1 MKKHTF
7 SLKDKINVL
16 IFALQ
21 QLGWALLT
29 PDRQRPILFEM
40 LERLHIMLVGSEEQV
55 AEEKWKR
62 SETTPGEYHITI
74 ISKFKLI
81 DVDSGEEFTDEPVRG
96 YGSSKF
102 TNSEEDTMI
111 AARLK
116 ASSRAELQF
125 MTNLLQNK

>member
-1 MKKHTF
+1 MFTI
-7 SLKDKINVL
+7 KDKINVL

-21 QLGWALLT
+21 QMGWTLLT
-29 PDRQRPILFEM
+29 PERQRPILFEM
-40 LERLHIMLVGSEEQV
+40 LERLHIMLVGTDEKI
-55 AEEKWKR
+55 ADEKWQR
-62 SETTPGEYHITI
+62 SETDPSEYEIRI
-74 ISKFKLI
+74 ISQFKLI

-116 ASSRAELQF
+116 ASSRAELLF
-125 MTNLLQNK
+125 ITNLLRNNK